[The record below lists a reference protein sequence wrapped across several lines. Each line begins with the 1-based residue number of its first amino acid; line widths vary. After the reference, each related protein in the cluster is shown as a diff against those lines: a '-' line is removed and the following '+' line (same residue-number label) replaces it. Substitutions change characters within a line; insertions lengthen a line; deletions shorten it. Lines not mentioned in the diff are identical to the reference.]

1 MKKLLAL
8 FLALTMLFAFCACVP
23 TVCEHADEDG
33 NGICDKC
40 EKELETVCDN
50 HVDENEDGICDNCNE
65 ELPCEHADEENDGVC
80 DKCGATVERTPPAL
94 TGIVLTNAVIEQ
106 LEKAASLEIKIT
118 GTIKDESSHYYMWD
132 EVPEHYEYKSERNV
146 TITATVSRDADG
158 NVAFKLIG
166 EAKFYELSDDEIVEN
181 PEFETEVAEL
191 YFVDNVMYI
200 YDEDLDVYLET
211 SYEEDIAELGMA
223 AETLAAMLEGVTLTE
238 EETAELLTAIGD
250 SVIAALDI
258 KSGKGSVSVD
268 LADDINEIFAFFAQI
283 DTATDTPAAILD
295 EALALVDEELT
306 TEALLTA
313 LEEVANLTIS
323 EALEAIDSWLTEE
336 YDTTLQGVYD
346 TIVADERFAAFFAS
360 FYMQVEPEATEED
373 IAAILE
379 QIKALKTEDMFV
391 MTENGERV
399 DGTLYEFITGLV
411 GVAHDAP
418 TCEEL
423 FDMVGGMLAMTFDEL
438 SENMGMEFGF
448 EQLAG
453 IDILQLKAGYE
464 VEFSPFFEIVKVDG
478 SFVVE
483 VETEQDC
490 GFEGYDYTD
499 TGYSYLSIAF
509 SIINISEN
517 SVEVTAPTEDVYV
530 NFLNPDFEYVD
541 EYASYYLYFDHFI
554 YEIDDEEIEEFSM
567 CINVEADI
575 LGEYVYYGIYADD
588 LSLDMFD
595 GDTVTIPAE
604 NLYSDSEDFEATQD
618 LILVIDPANESF
630 VIEQWCVAEAE

>member
-8 FLALTMLFAFCACVP
+8 FLALTMIFALCACVP

-50 HVDENEDGICDNCNE
+50 HVDENEDGICDNCDE

-200 YDEDLDVYLET
+200 YDEGLDVYLET
-211 SYEEDIAELGMA
+211 SYEEDFAELGMA

-346 TIVADERFAAFFAS
+346 TIVADERFAAFFANVYLQS
-360 FYMQVEPEATEED
+360 DPEATEED
-373 IAAILE
+373 LEDAFTYIKAFDIAAVLVSEELDDVVLYDFILM
-379 QIKALKTEDMFV
+379 ATGAAEDS
-391 MTENGERV
+391 
-399 DGTLYEFITGLV
+399 
-411 GVAHDAP
+411 P

-423 FDMVGGMLAMTFDEL
+423 FDMVGAMLAMTFDDL

-453 IDILQLKAGYE
+453 IEILQLKAGYE

-499 TGYSYLSIAF
+499 TSYSYLSIAY
-509 SIINISEN
+509 SITNISTN

-530 NFLNPDFEYVD
+530 DFLGTDFEYVD
-541 EYASYYLYFDHFI
+541 EYASYYLYFDHYI
-554 YEIDDEEIEEFSM
+554 YEIDDEEIEEFGM
-567 CINVEADI
+567 CINVVADI